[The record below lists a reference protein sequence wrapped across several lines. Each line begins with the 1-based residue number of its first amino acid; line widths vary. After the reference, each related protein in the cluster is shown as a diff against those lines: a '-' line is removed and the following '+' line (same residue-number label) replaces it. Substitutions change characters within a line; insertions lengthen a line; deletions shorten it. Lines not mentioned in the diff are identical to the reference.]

1 MRSRLAAWHERRPEV
16 AIPVYCVAAGFVAT
30 VAGAAASLLVQ
41 DVTAKIAVWMA
52 VSAVLAV
59 VAGCVYPVG

>member
-1 MRSRLAAWHERRPEV
+1 MRTRRAHFGQSPSRV
-16 AIPVYCVAAGFVAT
+16 IPVYCVASGFVAM
-30 VAGAAASLLVQ
+30 VAGAAASLLASGP
-41 DVTAKIAVWMA
+41 TAKISVWVA